1 MADDDDQKPS
11 QSTSSAAQPNGV
23 QPGTIG
29 KLMQRPIEME
39 MEKCYIDYAMS
50 VIVSRALP
58 DVRDG
63 LKPVHRRILYAM
75 YDMGNTANKPTKKSA
90 RIVGDTLGRYHPHG
104 DMSVYDALVRM
115 GQEFSLRYTLVDG
128 QGNFGSVDGDEPAA
142 MRYTECRLEKIAEE
156 MLLDIEKETV
166 DWVDNFDGSLKEPS
180 VLPAKLPNLLIN
192 GSSGIAVGMA
202 TNVPPHNLREVVD
215 ALVAMIERPELEALD
230 LMQYIKGPDFPTGG
244 IVYGVSGIV
253 EAYSTGKGKLKVR
266 AKAAV
271 EEVDGKKRI
280 IVTEIP
286 YQVNKANL
294 VESIAELVKDKRVD
308 GITDLRDESDREGMR
323 IVIEL
328 RKDVMEEIVLN
339 QLFKHTQMEV
349 TFGVINLA
357 LVHNEPTVLTLRET
371 LQHYLTYRK
380 EIVTKRTQ
388 FDLREA
394 QKRDH
399 ILQGLVKAIDAL
411 DLTLQIIR
419 GAKSAEEARSG
430 LMEQL
435 GLDEEQAKA
444 ILDMRLQK
452 LTGLEIDTLRQ
463 EFLDIEKLIRELQE
477 ILASEVRIMG
487 IIRAELLDLREKYGD
502 DRKTEIVQNALEL
515 EDEDLIPVEDMVIM
529 ITQDGYIKRLPLDT
543 YKQQKRGGMG
553 LIGMET
559 KEEDHV
565 TDLFVSSTHDNIMF
579 FTSKGRM
586 FLLKA
591 YKIPVGG
598 RHAKGRPII
607 NMLPKLDDGETVVEK
622 LPIKEFDGAH
632 FLVFA
637 TKNGIIKKTPLDA
650 YKNVRTNGI
659 IALGLREGD
668 ELIDT
673 KLTDGTKEII
683 LATQRGRA
691 IRFSEA
697 DVRPTGRPAHGVRG
711 IRLYQGDAVVSMAVV
726 TEESRLLTITEN
738 GYGKLS
744 VVGKKGAAETE
755 EATPEEL
762 PEEGEEVVEAEP
774 EPEPVEEELEEAE
787 GNGREE
793 RDMYRKTRRGGR
805 GVKALRITEK
815 NGNVVAVLPASEDDE
830 IIIASSSG
838 DVMRT
843 TVAEFRVT
851 SRLTVGVKAKRL
863 KEGEKVIAVERLV
876 GAKEEEAVVETESKE
891 DASMLPPEATEE
903 PRRQDRD
910 EQE

>member
-1 MADDDDQKPS
+1 VADDNDQHPS
-11 QSTSSAAQPNGV
+11 QPASNGTLSNGAQQEAQGA
-23 QPGTIG
+23 G
-29 KLMQRPIEME
+29 KLVHRPIEQE

-115 GQEFSLRYTLVDG
+115 GQKFSLRYTLVDG

-202 TNVPPHNLREVVD
+202 TNVPPHNLREVID
-215 ALVAMIERPELEALD
+215 ALVALIERPEMEALD
-230 LMQYIKGPDFPTGG
+230 LMQFIKGPDFPTGG

-266 AKAAV
+266 AKARV
-271 EEVDGKKRI
+271 EEAEGKKRI

-294 VESIAELVKDKRVD
+294 VESIAELVKDKRID

-380 EIVTKRTQ
+380 EVVTRRTH
-388 FDLREA
+388 FDLKEA
-394 QKRDH
+394 RRRDH

-419 GAKSAEEARSG
+419 GAKSAEEARAG
-430 LMEQL
+430 LTTQL

-452 LTGLEIDTLRQ
+452 LTGLEIDALRQ
-463 EFLDIEKLIRELQE
+463 EFVEIEKLIRELQD
-477 ILASEVRIMG
+477 ILASDARIMG
-487 IIRAELLDLREKYGD
+487 IIRDELLDLRAKYGD

-515 EDEDLIPVEDMVIM
+515 EDEDLIPVEDMVIT

-565 TDLFVSSTHDNIMF
+565 TDLFVSSTHDNIMYF
-579 FTSKGRM
+579 SSKGRM

-598 RHAKGRPII
+598 RHAKGRPIV
-607 NMLPKLDDGETVVEK
+607 NLLPGLEGGEKVVGK
-622 LPIKEFDGAH
+622 LPIKEFDGSH

-637 TKNGIIKKTPLDA
+637 TKNGVIKKTPLDA

-659 IALGLREGD
+659 IALGLRRGD

-691 IRFSEA
+691 IRFSES
-697 DVRPTGRPAHGVRG
+697 DVRPMGRPAHGVRG
-711 IRLYQGDAVVSMAVV
+711 IRLYQGDGVVGMAVV
-726 TEESRLLTITEN
+726 TEDAKLLTITEN

-744 VVGKKGAAETE
+744 VVGKRSAAEAE
-755 EATPEEL
+755 EGAEEL
-762 PEEGEEVVEAEP
+762 PEEGEEAVEP
-774 EPEPVEEELEEAE
+774 EPEPEPEEEPEEAE
-787 GNGREE
+787 GNGKEE
-793 RDMYRKTRRGGR
+793 RDVYRKTRRGGR

-815 NGNVVAVLPASEDDE
+815 NGNVVAVLPGSEEDE
-830 IIIASSSG
+830 SIIASSSG

-843 TVAEFRVT
+843 SVADFRVMG
-851 SRLTVGVKAKRL
+851 RLTVGVKAKRL
-863 KEGEKVIAVERLV
+863 NEGEKVIAVERLV
-876 GAKEEEAVVETESKE
+876 GAEEEEAVAETESKE
-891 DASMLPPEATEE
+891 DESMLPKESPEEQPRPDSGEE
-903 PRRQDRD
+903 
-910 EQE
+910 